1 MFHDNE
7 GPAVPNV
14 VASETFRRPLQTEL
28 DQHDLPKRM
37 GQFCPAA
44 NCERMLI
51 PPADKSHN
59 TPSSF
64 GWNILLC
71 PCGSTLCSDCPSSGR
86 RAHPGMSCEI
96 CSQHRETIDSGKAD
110 EEYKNMEWLLE
121 NTRPCPN
128 CKFPIEKDGGC
139 NHVWCSKCPTY
150 FCWICGGLGHECNAY
165 TCLKAQTSGQWQ
177 ELYGA
182 SHVSTLTSQIEKFR
196 CYVCSEVRLVSLQTN
211 LRKWSTDPSLIGKS
225 AIRLEVQIVEAQL
238 QHAMTWLRGQALYKE
253 YLNDALPLRLQSL
266 EIAVKALEIRTRIRE
281 SRRHRAEQVEI
292 PMTSDEVAISMEQ
305 AVSGFE
311 APNKLR
317 QGRKAHRGETIKM
330 TICCLGTKL

>member
-1 MFHDNE
+1 
-7 GPAVPNV
+7 VQCV
-14 VASETFRRPLQTEL
+14 Y
-28 DQHDLPKRM
+28 
-37 GQFCPAA
+37 
-44 NCERMLI
+44 I
-51 PPADKSHN
+51 PESRK
-59 TPSSF
+59 
-64 GWNILLC
+64 
-71 PCGSTLCSDCPSSGR
+71 
-86 RAHPGMSCEI
+86 
-96 CSQHRETIDSGKAD
+96 
-110 EEYKNMEWLLE
+110 
-121 NTRPCPN
+121 
-128 CKFPIEKDGGC
+128 
-139 NHVWCSKCPTY
+139 
-150 FCWICGGLGHECNAY
+150 
-165 TCLKAQTSGQWQ
+165 SGQWQ
-177 ELYGA
+177 DLYGT

-196 CYVCSEVRLVSLQTN
+196 SYVCSEVRLVSLQTN

-225 AIRLEVQIVEAQL
+225 VIRLEVQIVEAQL

-253 YLNDALPLRLQSL
+253 SLNDAPPLRLQSL